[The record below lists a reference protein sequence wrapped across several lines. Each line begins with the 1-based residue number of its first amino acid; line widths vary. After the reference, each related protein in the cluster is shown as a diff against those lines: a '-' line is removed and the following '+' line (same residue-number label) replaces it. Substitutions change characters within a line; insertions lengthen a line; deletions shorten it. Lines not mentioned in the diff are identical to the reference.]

1 MRLGLA
7 ALAVLAACATI
18 PPATL
23 APGSVA
29 VPLANPGFETPGPA
43 GDCPAGWL
51 CASHAGARSHAY
63 RLDAASAAG
72 RFAFCADGLDDRN
85 WAQVFQNVPA
95 ERLRGAR
102 LRLSVA
108 VRIAKDRGEG
118 AGPILIAQGGDG
130 STVATDQKLLRDT
143 GGWRRLATELV
154 VPPNAVQLQAGVLFE
169 SRGTACID
177 DFLLEILPPPA
188 GAV

>member
-1 MRLGLA
+1 MRLGLV
-7 ALAVLAACATI
+7 ALVSLAACATV

-29 VPLANPGFETPGPA
+29 VPLANPGFEIAGPA
-43 GDCPAGWL
+43 GDCPPGWL
-51 CASHAGARSHAY
+51 CATHAGARSHAY

-72 RFAFCADGLDDRN
+72 RFAFCADGLDDSN

-108 VRIAKDRGEG
+108 VRLAKDRGAG

-130 STVATDQKLLRDT
+130 GTVATDQKLLPGT
-143 GGWRRLATELV
+143 EGWRRLAAELV
-154 VPPNAVQLQAGVLFE
+154 VPRNAFQIQAGVLFE

-177 DFLLEILPPPA
+177 DILLEILAPAA